1 MNANLHPDEELSAAP
16 TARQTEILAR
26 AAELVAE
33 SGLANLTLKRVADRV
48 GFTEAAIYRHF
59 PNKQALVFALIDQ
72 LGSRLLGPIAEF
84 AAAHDRPPRERLLAM
99 VRHHVHVLRSTGG
112 LPILLVAEGL
122 ASGNQELVGRLGSV
136 MRAYLGRLAAVLDEL
151 ALPLDLPPER
161 QAAMFLGLPAALGMQ
176 LRAVPDLAPSD
187 DEVDALVRFY
197 VGALTAAAPP
207 EEKR

>member
-1 MNANLHPDEELSAAP
+1 MNTNLLSKNELVATP
-16 TARQTEILAR
+16 TARQAEILER
-26 AAELVAE
+26 VAELVAE

-72 LGSRLLGPIAEF
+72 LGSRLLGPIAAL
-84 AAAHDRPPRERLLAM
+84 AAAADQPPRERLLAM

-122 ASGNQELVGRLGSV
+122 ASGNQALVGRLGSV
-136 MRAYLGRLAAVLDEL
+136 MRAYLGRLAAVLGEL
-151 ALPLDLPPER
+151 ALPLALPPER

-187 DEVDALVRFY
+187 EEVDALVRFY
-197 VGALTAAAPP
+197 VGALTAAAPL